1 MEDTASLAST
11 AYQVTTTS
19 HSIESHSPIAR
30 KRQNTC
36 SPTASPHQKTSHS
49 KLPRTIIV
57 TPSSPAL
64 PKPAIL
70 STRRFEADVKKAQ
83 HLDEEKS
90 TLAEAVPQ
98 TNDVSAS
105 FKFGKVKE
113 LISTS
118 VSTLLDQAVSLHSS
132 QNDATNRMRY
142 LSSVENKNI
151 FLERKVSSYAKVYDT
166 HFKSLTVKYNN
177 DMAALAA
184 SQQQQLSEVYRKHE
198 SDMQLAVYN
207 AKQHI
212 WCCLCSNQAIGSCC
226 NFFFYCSRNCLL
238 ADGRTHSPFCEC
250 IILPLFVNLASHAS
264 HFNPIQHQ
272 DTRSVE
278 ISHESNIEV
287 VNDNVTDVTM
297 DQ

>member
-36 SPTASPHQKTSHS
+36 SPTASPKTSHS

-64 PKPAIL
+64 PKPVIL

-98 TNDVSAS
+98 PNDLSAS

-113 LISTS
+113 IISTS
-118 VSTLLDQAVSLHSS
+118 VSTLIDQAVSLHSS

-142 LSSVENKNI
+142 LSSVKNKNI

-166 HFKSLTVKYNN
+166 HFKSLTLKYNN
-177 DMAALAA
+177 DMKALA
-184 SQQQQLSEVYRKHE
+184 SSHQQHLYEVYRKHD
-198 SDMQLAVYN
+198 SDMQMTVYN

-212 WCCLCSNQAIGSCC
+212 WCSICSNQAIGSCC

-238 ADGRTHSPFCEC
+238 ADGRTHSPLCDC
-250 IILPLFVNLASHAS
+250 IILPLFVNLASNAS
-264 HFNPIQHQ
+264 HFNPIQQQ
-272 DTRSVE
+272 DTTSVD

-287 VNDNVTDVTM
+287 VNDNETDVTM